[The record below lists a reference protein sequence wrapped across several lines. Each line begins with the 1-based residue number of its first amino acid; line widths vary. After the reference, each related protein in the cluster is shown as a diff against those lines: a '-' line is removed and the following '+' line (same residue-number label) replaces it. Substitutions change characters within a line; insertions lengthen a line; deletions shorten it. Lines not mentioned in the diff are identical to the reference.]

1 MSFKTGGFKTKY
13 YSDEGYDFEEH
24 TIYCALES
32 VTDICVYRMCDIN
45 GKDEDISIG
54 VEVDDSCGKYSLID
68 CLYYLKR
75 HENKEY
81 DNHDNNI
88 IIEEMTKEEI
98 KRIFF

>member
-45 GKDEDISIG
+45 GKDENISIG
-54 VEVDDSCGKYSLID
+54 AEVDDRCGKYSLID
-68 CLYYLKR
+68 CLYHLKR

-81 DNHDNNI
+81 DNHDNDI

-98 KRIFF
+98 KRIFS